1 MSYWKK
7 FLKKHLGS
15 KKVLRPVAVV
25 LPPSLYLCHDIYSIF
40 NRLYQP
46 YHISIIYRSFKAS
59 KANFLAKIL
68 QNIRPLMIRIAGN
81 FHPESDLPLKNYKTV
96 IKIISKLEISKTTYC
111 KYRFFH
117 HVGSFSFVGIKTVAK
132 VPILETTDL
141 KFAIDKVFESL
152 NNDLPHRKNS
162 KFFLHGKFFK
172 IPCFKFHFNTIENMA
187 FRR

>member
-7 FLKKHLGS
+7 FKKKHLGS
-15 KKVLRPVAVV
+15 KKQKSPAAKAGVAVV

-81 FHPESDLPLKNYKTV
+81 FHPESDLPLKNYKIV
-96 IKIISKLEISKTTYC
+96 IKIISKLEISKAT
-111 KYRFFH
+111 
-117 HVGSFSFVGIKTVAK
+117 
-132 VPILETTDL
+132 
-141 KFAIDKVFESL
+141 
-152 NNDLPHRKNS
+152 
-162 KFFLHGKFFK
+162 
-172 IPCFKFHFNTIENMA
+172 
-187 FRR
+187 